1 MIVIFTFLHYLLQV
15 LGALILTTNHG
26 YSLLCGKHK
35 SVWGGQNPQVLTGSQ
50 HTLELDESAY

>member
-1 MIVIFTFLHYLLQV
+1 MIVIFTFLHYPLQV

-35 SVWGGQNPQVLTGSQ
+35 SVWGRSEPSSP
-50 HTLELDESAY
+50 H